1 MDKIE
6 WTFLLIGELSLP
18 VPVGSAKQKVQFGKN
33 HPTVTWG
40 FKQIES
46 IRGSVDK
53 SKCQLAPP
61 SLPDW
66 WWRWWWWLLLK
77 ILSDLQIN
85 ICSLGRD
92 RKYLR
97 TNNKIF
103 RKLTIQHLLL
113 TGFILNNLLKYVIDE
128 YYYLQKLPVILHILV
143 KFNYNYKYLCQ
154 SPKALPSPAR

>member
-6 WTFLLIGELSLP
+6 WTFILIGELSLP
-18 VPVGSAKQKVQFGKN
+18 VPVGSAKQKMQFGKN

-46 IRGSVDK
+46 IRVSVDK
-53 SKCQLAPP
+53 SKCQLARP
-61 SLPDW
+61 SLADW
-66 WWRWWWWLLLK
+66 WLLK

-85 ICSLGRD
+85 ICSPGRD

-113 TGFILNNLLKYVIDE
+113 TGFILNNLLKYLKDTQNIN
-128 YYYLQKLPVILHILV
+128 ICWS
-143 KFNYNYKYLCQ
+143 CQ
-154 SPKALPSPAR
+154 SEVVATVWSSLIIIISVSITKSSPVPYSVMTT